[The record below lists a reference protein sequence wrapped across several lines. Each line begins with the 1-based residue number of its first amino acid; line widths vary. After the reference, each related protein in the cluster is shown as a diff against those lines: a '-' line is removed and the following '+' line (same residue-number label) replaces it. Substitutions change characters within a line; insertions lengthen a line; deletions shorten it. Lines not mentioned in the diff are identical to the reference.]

1 LPTYSLNEK
10 SFQIKR
16 KSAARVTEKFK
27 MIKRAAKNNV
37 DAIILECMSIKPE
50 LQIIESKVLN
60 PHYYVI
66 TNIREDHLEELG
78 ISE

>member
-1 LPTYSLNEK
+1 
-10 SFQIKR
+10 
-16 KSAARVTEKFK
+16 